1 MKKKCVVIFNNS
13 WGEVDF
19 ILPALQILKNNNY
32 EILIA
37 FRFDNCFEKK
47 NEYLDLYSG
56 LKKISTK
63 ILNEENIQTQKFGF
77 INFFIDMLL
86 NPKIFFSKIL
96 NFNYKKI
103 YNFLDIVKK
112 DKSYQF
118 ISFLKSEKQIDL
130 FLCADFDSNYSLWVK
145 NFPKSKY
152 FLFPHAITLR
162 GSAFNHLKNE
172 NKNFSKQSY
181 ALRTHQLSQ
190 FPSNTI
196 LFSCDTDEANYF
208 SEFCPKN
215 IKILPIGFIRLEKI
229 WIEKLQKNNSY
240 EIKSKKKLILLL
252 IGKVD
257 YIGLDEA
264 NKKIKSVIKIAEKNS
279 YNILLKNHP
288 RNKNKH
294 LKFQYNTNKIKILK
308 SPLSISGSL
317 RFVEFVIMTSK
328 SGVCLDC
335 IAQDKIAIEFY
346 KYNRINKKNRVYEYN
361 YKNQISSM
369 YKINKLVYSFD
380 NFLKLNQF
388 VASISDNEYIRKNYL
403 KIQKQ
408 NFTRI
413 VSKNK
418 EYLNNFMIALDNV

>member
-162 GSAFNHLKNE
+162 GSAFNHLKNV

-196 LFSCDTDEANYF
+196 LYVKEHPAQIKQSRSKDLAFF
-208 SEFCPKN
+208 KN
-215 IKILPIGFIRLEKI
+215 IKSFSNVRIVPTNLD
-229 WIEKLQKNNSY
+229 S
-240 EIKSKKKLILLL
+240 SKLI
-252 IGKVD
+252 K
-257 YIGLDEA
+257 
-264 NKKIKSVIKIAEKNS
+264 NAE
-279 YNILLKNHP
+279 
-288 RNKNKH
+288 
-294 LKFQYNTNKIKILK
+294 FV
-308 SPLSISGSL
+308 ISGSG
-317 RFVEFVIMTSK
+317 TSLFE
-328 SGVCLDC
+328 GILL
-335 IAQDKIAIEFY
+335 A
-346 KYNRINKKNRVYEYN
+346 
-361 YKNQISSM
+361 
-369 YKINKLVYSFD
+369 
-380 NFLKLNQF
+380 
-388 VASISDNEYIRKNYL
+388 
-403 KIQKQ
+403 
-408 NFTRI
+408 
-413 VSKNK
+413 
-418 EYLNNFMIALDNV
+418 